1 MKPAPGTGIDYYEHK
16 VVWNNVVVYDS
27 APNAGGG
34 ASPAPKTG
42 SDGAIYTGG
51 VQTSSAGASE
61 YHILPGHQN
70 GQY

>member
-1 MKPAPGTGIDYYEHK
+1 MIAP
-16 VVWNNVVVYDS
+16 
-27 APNAGGG
+27 PNAGGG

-61 YHILPGHQN
+61 YTYFLVTRTANTDYVNTYSSQIDVGPTN
-70 GQY
+70 S